1 MHCFEAAIEAVRIA
15 VKYRT
20 PVILLSD
27 GYLANGSE
35 PWQLPDV
42 DALPDIS
49 VPFATEPNHT
59 DADGNPEFWPYL
71 RDPDTLARPWA
82 IPGTPKLMHRIGG
95 IEKEGDG
102 TGNIS
107 YTPENHQRMV
117 DLRAAK
123 VAAVAADI
131 PPLEVLGD
139 EDADLCILGWGS
151 TWAAIDAAVQRRR
164 RNGRKVA
171 WVHIIHLNPLPR
183 TSATSCGATPRCS
196 SPSSTRASW
205 PG

>member
-1 MHCFEAAIEAVRIA
+1 
-15 VKYRT
+15 
-20 PVILLSD
+20 
-27 GYLANGSE
+27 
-35 PWQLPDV
+35 
-42 DALPDIS
+42 LPDIS

-59 DADGNPEFWPYL
+59 DADGNPEYWPYL

-107 YTPENHQRMV
+107 YTPENHQKMV

-123 VAAVAADI
+123 VEAVAADI
-131 PPLEVLGD
+131 PPIEIQGD
-139 EDADLCILGWGS
+139 EDAELCIVGWGS
-151 TWAAIDAAVQRRR
+151 TFAAIDAAVQRRR

-171 WVHIIHLNPLPR
+171 WVHLVHLNPLPR
-183 TSATSCGATPRCS
+183 DLGDVLKRFDKVLIPELNRGQLARVIRAEYLVDAISLSKVQGLPFT
-196 SPSSTRASW
+196 TREIEDAIEKELS
-205 PG
+205 GDA